1 MKNWELKDTDQLEK
15 ESDWNAAR
23 DKLYHNWRENPHDLK
38 VFLKLSFLC
47 WYLVVEWDVENTS
60 KVQESDH

>member
-23 DKLYHNWRENPHDLK
+23 DKLHHNWKENPQDLK

-47 WYLVVEWDVENTS
+47 
-60 KVQESDH
+60 